1 MLITAKSIIGNKLN
15 GNDWEI
21 GTVKELDFDDE
32 HWTVRY
38 LVAATGSW
46 LADRQ
51 VLISPYAVTAFSNAG
66 RAITVNLR
74 KKQIEESPSLETGTY
89 VSRKFED
96 DYYGYYGWP
105 RYWCGPYAWGKSPSM
120 ARNLAVGDRNLDKWI
135 EATARAKD
143 GSPQILARHE
153 VIGHRILAEDG
164 EVGVVEDFLIDDE
177 TWSIRYLIVETRNS
191 WPGQRVLLS
200 PAWIDRSRDE
210 VPTILVGLSLETI
223 RTAPAYTDGSHVTR
237 EYEDALHR
245 HYSRKGYWAEEPDP
259 QVLKR

>member
-74 KKQIEESPSLETGTY
+74 KKQIEESPSL
-89 VSRKFED
+89 
-96 DYYGYYGWP
+96 
-105 RYWCGPYAWGKSPSM
+105 
-120 ARNLAVGDRNLDKWI
+120 
-135 EATARAKD
+135 
-143 GSPQILARHE
+143 
-153 VIGHRILAEDG
+153 
-164 EVGVVEDFLIDDE
+164 
-177 TWSIRYLIVETRNS
+177 
-191 WPGQRVLLS
+191 
-200 PAWIDRSRDE
+200 
-210 VPTILVGLSLETI
+210 
-223 RTAPAYTDGSHVTR
+223 
-237 EYEDALHR
+237 
-245 HYSRKGYWAEEPDP
+245 
-259 QVLKR
+259 